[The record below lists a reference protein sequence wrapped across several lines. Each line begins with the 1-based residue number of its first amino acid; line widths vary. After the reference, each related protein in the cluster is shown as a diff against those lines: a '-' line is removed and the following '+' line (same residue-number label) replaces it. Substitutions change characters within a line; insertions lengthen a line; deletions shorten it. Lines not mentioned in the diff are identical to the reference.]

1 MGPTEPVILK
11 KINCV
16 NFVTRPP
23 RSPFGAARGS
33 TCGNYWGG
41 GGRGQTV
48 VMLWKEILL
57 AVSMTLVGSTG
68 YTPSSSALT
77 RSKAAK
83 AWKQSGGILVCK
95 SFLSAEEHR
104 HVMEDANSLSS
115 CLQPETN
122 SIATGRQAAKIS
134 SSMLIH
140 EIFSSPA
147 VASKLS
153 SIVGEELTAATD
165 FPMELRVYRVGA
177 SMPWHSDDVI
187 YFYHPPGGGH
197 LHRQQR

>member
-115 CLQPETN
+115 CLQPETKLN
-122 SIATGRQAAKIS
+122 SHGS
-134 SSMLIH
+134 SSGQDFFFHVDSRNIQQP
-140 EIFSSPA
+140 S
-147 VASKLS
+147 S
-153 SIVGEELTAATD
+153 SIQVVVNSRRRID
-165 FPMELRVYRVGA
+165 SCNRFPNGTQGLP
-177 SMPWHSDDVI
+177 S
-187 YFYHPPGGGH
+187 GGKYAMALG
-197 LHRQQR
+197 

>member
-1 MGPTEPVILK
+1 
-11 KINCV
+11 
-16 NFVTRPP
+16 
-23 RSPFGAARGS
+23 
-33 TCGNYWGG
+33 
-41 GGRGQTV
+41 
-48 VMLWKEILL
+48 
-57 AVSMTLVGSTG
+57 
-68 YTPSSSALT
+68 
-77 RSKAAK
+77 
-83 AWKQSGGILVCK
+83 
-95 SFLSAEEHR
+95 
-104 HVMEDANSLSS
+104 MEDANSLSS

-187 YFYHPPGGGH
+187 YTTPQVEAIYTVSNDSDSLTQWQLPSGGGVASERLEPNSLLLVRAGGPQH
-197 LHRQQR
+197 QVTPARRGSRTIVKAVFATGFEHTGDFGRLFRASPVARKAPRGRR